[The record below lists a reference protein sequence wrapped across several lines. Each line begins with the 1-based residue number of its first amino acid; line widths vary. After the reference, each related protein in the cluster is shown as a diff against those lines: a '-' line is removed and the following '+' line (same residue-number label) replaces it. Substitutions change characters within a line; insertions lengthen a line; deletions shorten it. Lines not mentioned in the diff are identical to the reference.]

1 MPNGEAEAPA
11 PREPNP
17 EEDDPASE
25 ANPEE
30 AKALDDVVSGKG
42 VFSTGFG
49 AANMPNPDCA
59 DVLEKPLVAG
69 I

>member
-1 MPNGEAEAPA
+1 MVPNGEAEACA

-17 EEDDPASE
+17 EEVDPASE

-30 AKALDDVVSGKG
+30 AKAVDDVSGKG
-42 VFSTGFG
+42 LFSTGFG
-49 AANMPNPDCA
+49 AANMPNPDCV